1 MYICT
6 CGLHTCILQVCAHF
20 TSLKKPGRPPKKPKA
35 LGRYKH
41 GNRLSLLQH
50 IKMLTPT
57 ITTRTYMPSDHSPVN
72 LSTMKCTFILHQPLQ
87 LTYGTS
93 CLVTS
98 IETTDGNRVPCP
110 ACKEVL
116 ELSSIH
122 SAPDAIVEILNNLPV
137 MFERCKNMVKMQ
149 HLSQHT
155 QSNCEKYI
163 FTPSPTVES
172 IAATPLS
179 TPVQQSELHAAGNI
193 LRRFQLHN
201 SPEEGM
207 LQW

>member
-1 MYICT
+1 
-6 CGLHTCILQVCAHF
+6 
-20 TSLKKPGRPPKKPKA
+20 
-35 LGRYKH
+35 
-41 GNRLSLLQH
+41 
-50 IKMLTPT
+50 
-57 ITTRTYMPSDHSPVN
+57 
-72 LSTMKCTFILHQPLQ
+72 MKCTFILHQPLQ

-163 FTPSPTVES
+163 FTPSPTVHS

-193 LRRFQLHN
+193 LRRFQLHS

-207 LQW
+207 LEVPSGNMGEGRHTYIHVYICTVYTCIYQNPLPSHFSH

>member
-1 MYICT
+1 MRIYVYVYIYIHHVHAGCVHVS
-6 CGLHTCILQVCAHF
+6 CRCVHF
-20 TSLKKPGRPPKKPKA
+20 TSLKNPGLPPKKPKA
-35 LGRYKH
+35 LGSYKH

-72 LSTMKCTFILHQPLQ
+72 LSTMKCTSILHQPLQ

-98 IETTDGNRVPCP
+98 IETTAGNRVPCS

-163 FTPSPTVES
+163 SPHLPLC
-172 IAATPLS
+172 IALLPHL
-179 TPVQQSELHAAGNI
+179 
-193 LRRFQLHN
+193 
-201 SPEEGM
+201 
-207 LQW
+207 

>member
-1 MYICT
+1 MSSSHKDDSCTVYKMNAIYVCIYIHHVHAGCVSCRCVHT
-6 CGLHTCILQVCAHF
+6 LHP
-20 TSLKKPGRPPKKPKA
+20 LKKPGRPPKKPKA

-57 ITTRTYMPSDHSPVN
+57 ITTRTYMLSDHSPVN
-72 LSTMKCTFILHQPLQ
+72 LSTMKCTSILHQPLQ
-87 LTYGTS
+87 LSYGTS
-93 CLVTS
+93 CLVMS

-122 SAPDAIVEILNNLPV
+122 SAPDAIVEILNNLAV

-149 HLSQHT
+149 H
-155 QSNCEKYI
+155 
-163 FTPSPTVES
+163 
-172 IAATPLS
+172 
-179 TPVQQSELHAAGNI
+179 
-193 LRRFQLHN
+193 
-201 SPEEGM
+201 
-207 LQW
+207 